1 MPDDV
6 IKQFSTIA
14 VLHDHIK
21 LFFGF
26 NDLIELNDIRMPDFL
41 ENFYFSSNTF
51 HILLIVDFVLL
62 ENLDSDLN
70 YIKEFKT
77 YLLIS

>member
-21 LFFGF
+21 LLFGF
-26 NDLIELNDIRMPDFL
+26 DDFIELNDIWMPDFL
-41 ENFYFSSNTF
+41 ENFYLSSNTF

-62 ENLDSDLN
+62 ENLDCDL
-70 YIKEFKT
+70 YIIREFKT

>member
-6 IKQFSTIA
+6 VKQFSTIT

-26 NDLIELNDIRMPDFL
+26 DDLIELNDIWMPDFL
-41 ENFYFSSNTF
+41 ENFYLSSNTF

>member
-6 IKQFSTIA
+6 IKQFSTIT

-21 LFFGF
+21 LFFSF
-26 NDLIELNDIRMPDFL
+26 DDLIELNNIWMPDFL
-41 ENFYFSSNTF
+41 ENFYLSSNTF

-62 ENLDSDLN
+62 ENLDGDLKF
-70 YIKEFKT
+70 IKEFKT